1 MLTILRCVH
10 VSVCVC
16 HQYVRRSANKI
27 VLQTYHRNQRN
38 LHRRFLLHPVH
49 ACKLESI
56 SQTERI
62 SHTTPAT
69 AQSKSL
75 SASASSASST
85 FHHRINKSFPEL
97 FLHASSASY
106 DVSATNTKQTV
117 AQMLQIRQNL
127 PGRSGVTV
135 ALLFVLGQLTER
147 IHSTLLPYLFPLS
160 LPVEPHACT

>member
-10 VSVCVC
+10 VSVCATSMSGV
-16 HQYVRRSANKI
+16 
-27 VLQTYHRNQRN
+27 VLIKLFCKHIIATN